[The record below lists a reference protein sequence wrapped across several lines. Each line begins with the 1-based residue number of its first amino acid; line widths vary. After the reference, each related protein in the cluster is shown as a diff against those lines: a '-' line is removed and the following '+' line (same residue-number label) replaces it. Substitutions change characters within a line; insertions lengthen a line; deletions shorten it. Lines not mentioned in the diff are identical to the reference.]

1 MDDKIIVQYDQN
13 SLIEETEKSI
23 QNSLINIEEE
33 EKKTLEERIV
43 SREWRV
49 RKNAYVEILE
59 KLVANLKLD
68 PNHYTIFNTSYQKIL
83 DETNPNCQEQ
93 GIDILKFIIEKYN
106 VQEIQKIDFF
116 KQMIEKLCLSQKSQ
130 CKNKAKELVLY
141 IYEDSKNQR
150 PLIENLRVLLENKKR
165 IVIK

>member
-13 SLIEETEKSI
+13 SQIAETEKSI

-33 EKKTLEERIV
+33 EKKTLDERVV

-59 KLVANLKLD
+59 KLISNLELD
-68 PNHYTIFNTSYQKIL
+68 PNYYTIFNNSYQKIL

-93 GIDILKFIIEKYN
+93 GIDILKFIIEKYD
-106 VQEIQKIDFF
+106 VQDSQKIDFF
-116 KQMIEKLCLSQKSQ
+116 KQIIEKLCLSQKSQ
-130 CKNKAKELVLY
+130 CKNKAKDLILF

-150 PLIENLRVLLENKKR
+150 PLIENLKILLENKKR